1 MGLLT
6 DWRCLTSQGGR
17 VVLTVA
23 VFLVLSIRLSWSRV
37 LRGGSMEERNSM
49 GSESPWWISGM

>member
-1 MGLLT
+1 
-6 DWRCLTSQGGR
+6 
-17 VVLTVA
+17 VLTVA